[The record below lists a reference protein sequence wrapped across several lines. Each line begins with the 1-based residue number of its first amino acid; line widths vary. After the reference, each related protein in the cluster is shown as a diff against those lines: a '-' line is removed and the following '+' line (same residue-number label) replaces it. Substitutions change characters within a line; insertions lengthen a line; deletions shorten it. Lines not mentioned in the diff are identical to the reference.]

1 MTGLQKEENGKTFVC
16 DKRDRAI
23 TCVTCR
29 DPHLTL
35 TFSGLCKNICLKE
48 SDVWR
53 TDISKKVLSRRL
65 SHRVCCLL
73 SSPVLLRKFATDP
86 VSADGTHAYHSVIL
100 AISFK

>member
-53 TDISKKVLSRRL
+53 TDISNKSIVTTL
-65 SHRVCCLL
+65 VTQGLL
-73 SSPVLLRKFATDP
+73 SSFLSRTVA
-86 VSADGTHAYHSVIL
+86 
-100 AISFK
+100 